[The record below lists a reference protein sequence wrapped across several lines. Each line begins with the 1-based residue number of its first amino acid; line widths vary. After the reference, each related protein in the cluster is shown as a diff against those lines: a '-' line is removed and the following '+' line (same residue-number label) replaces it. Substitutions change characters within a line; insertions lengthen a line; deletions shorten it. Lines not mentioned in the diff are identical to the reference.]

1 VHSAGLDFIERGLE
15 VEVQASALVASA
27 SSYLGELEGLLAQ
40 VRADL
45 DAPPATLFLTGGM
58 SRAGYIRDTVAA
70 AFPESRLVQGDPSFG
85 VVQGLAW
92 AAARQARLSDG

>member
-1 VHSAGLDFIERGLE
+1 
-15 VEVQASALVASA
+15 
-27 SSYLGELEGLLAQ
+27 
-40 VRADL
+40 
-45 DAPPATLFLTGGM
+45 M

-92 AAARQARLSDG
+92 AAAAGARPSGG